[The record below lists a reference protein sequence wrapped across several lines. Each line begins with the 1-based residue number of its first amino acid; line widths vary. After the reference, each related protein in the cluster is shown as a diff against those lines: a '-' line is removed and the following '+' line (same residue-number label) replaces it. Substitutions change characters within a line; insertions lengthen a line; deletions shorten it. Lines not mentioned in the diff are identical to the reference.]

1 MSNMD
6 NNVRWFID
14 KRVDRTIESLK
25 KKNMFGMYIEDK
37 NLLFPLLDDL
47 IPNDTIVG
55 VGDSMT
61 LFELGVID
69 YIRKKDV
76 KFLDK
81 YSDNLKS
88 KDKKEI
94 YRANFSADT
103 FLTGTNAVTEK
114 GELFNIDGNGSRV
127 APMMYGPDQV
137 IVVVGT
143 NKIVKD
149 LEEAEKRV
157 RQIAAPIDAK
167 RLNKNTPCTKI
178 GFCVDCNHEER
189 ICNDFVVITGQ
200 FQKDRIKV
208 LIVNDS
214 LGY

>member
-1 MSNMD
+1 MA
-6 NNVRWFID
+6 NNLRWFID
-14 KRVDRTIESLK
+14 KKVERTIESLK
-25 KKNMFGMYIEDK
+25 KQNMLGIYIRDRKALFE
-37 NLLFPLLDDL
+37 LLEKL
-47 IPNDTIVG
+47 IPNNTSVG

-69 YIRKKDV
+69 FVREKNVD
-76 KFLDK
+76 FLDK
-81 YSDNLKS
+81 YSDNLKGD
-88 KDKKEI
+88 DKKKI

-103 FLTGTNAVTEK
+103 FLTGTNAVTEN
-114 GELFNIDGNGSRV
+114 GELYNIDGNGSRV
-127 APMMYGPDQV
+127 APMLYGPDQV
-137 IVVVGT
+137 IVIVGT

-149 LEEAEKRV
+149 LDEAENRV

-167 RLNKNTPCTKI
+167 RLNKNTPCTKV
-178 GFCVDCNHEER
+178 GYCVDCRHEER

-208 LIVNDS
+208 LIVDEL

>member
-1 MSNMD
+1 MD
-6 NNVRWFID
+6 NNLSWFID
-14 KRVDRTIESLK
+14 KRVERTIENLK
-25 KKNMFGMYIEDK
+25 KHNMFGIYIKDK
-37 NLLFPLLDDL
+37 KSLFGLLDNF
-47 IPNDTIVG
+47 IPDNTVVG

-69 YIRKKDV
+69 YVRSKNIE
-76 KFLDK
+76 FLDK
-81 YSDNLKS
+81 YSENLKRE
-88 KDKKEI
+88 DKKKI
-94 YRANFSADT
+94 YRANFLTDT
-103 FLTGTNAVTEK
+103 FLTGTNALTEN

-127 APMMYGPDQV
+127 APMLYGPDQV
-137 IVVVGT
+137 IVIVGI

-149 LEEAEKRV
+149 LDEAEKRV

-167 RLNKNTPCTKI
+167 RLNKNTPCTKF
-178 GFCVDCNHEER
+178 GYCVDCNHDER

-208 LIVNDS
+208 LIVNES